1 MGLAESERKKDEK
14 INGVVYN
21 MSPSLS
27 YQHGII
33 NSNIHTVIKQGLK
46 GSICIVSIENLDFR
60 YHPEVS
66 DDYVCP
72 DVMVL
77 CDRKQLR
84 GGTYSGVPRFVL
96 ETLSP
101 SSAKR
106 DRAEKKDIYETAGV
120 EEYWIVSPQ
129 GAVEIYY
136 LKNGKY
142 VLEYSYILHK
152 DEEAEDY
159 NADTVIHLK
168 NFPHITIKL
177 SEIFEGTE

>member
-1 MGLAESERKKDEK
+1 M
-14 INGVVYN
+14 
-21 MSPSLS
+21 
-27 YQHGII
+27 
-33 NSNIHTVIKQGLK
+33 
-46 GSICIVSIENLDFR
+46 
-60 YHPEVS
+60 
-66 DDYVCP
+66 
-72 DVMVL
+72 
-77 CDRKQLR
+77 
-84 GGTYSGVPRFVL
+84 
-96 ETLSP
+96 
-101 SSAKR
+101 
-106 DRAEKKDIYETAGV
+106 

-142 VLEYSYILHK
+142 VLEYSYILLK